1 MDQERWTT
9 RPSQTRAV
17 FSHHRE
23 IVEYLDKMLEDQD
36 KLSTSEFH
44 RLIVKKFRVQISAP
58 TIRSFLRLKLN
69 WVTVRARTSPVILD
83 ANKIKPVE
91 FAKRCI
97 VAKDSFK
104 DFIWNDGAQYSL

>member
-9 RPSQTRAV
+9 RPGQTRAV

-23 IVEYLDKMLEDQD
+23 IVEDLDKMLEDHD

-58 TIRSFLRLKLN
+58 TIWSFLRLKLN

-83 ANKIKPVE
+83 ANKIKRVE

-104 DFIWNDGAQYSL
+104 DFIWNDRAQYSL